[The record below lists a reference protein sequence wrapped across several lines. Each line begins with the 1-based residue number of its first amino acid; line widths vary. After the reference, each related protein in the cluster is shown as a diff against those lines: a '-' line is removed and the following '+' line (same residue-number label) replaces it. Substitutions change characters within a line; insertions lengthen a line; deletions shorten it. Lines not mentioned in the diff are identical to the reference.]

1 MGIMDAGMSL
11 GIQITG
17 DDTVFDLEG
26 SSSYMGFSAGGG
38 GFVGIDAVASGITM
52 AESLHY
58 DGSPNGIMI
67 SAGFGVGF
75 DVHLKETY
83 TETIKIFKEG
93 Q

>member
-1 MGIMDAGMSL
+1 MSL
-11 GIQITG
+11 GIQITN

-26 SSSYMGFSAGGG
+26 ASSYIGFSAGGG
-38 GFVGIDAVASGITM
+38 SFLGIDAVASGMTM

-58 DGSPNGIMI
+58 DGPPNGIMV
-67 SAGFGVGF
+67 SGGVGVGF
-75 DVHLKETY
+75 DVHLKETH